1 VSGSVHTLVH
11 SACSDTPS
19 KSTPQDTAPP
29 LSRAPVGTALQGCAS
44 TSQTAWQALRAWADH
59 CFPPAGR
66 RFAVL
71 ALGRKSDLQQPRLP
85 SCCCAAGQGETA
97 PSLASQAPRFS
108 GLWLRALE
116 RLSCTTLSGWTLWAR
131 QKCRGC
137 ALTPLAPLPLQSG
150 RRGCAP
156 ADDHPVGRVARAV
169 VPTGVIPPASRHR
182 VPRLASTC
190 GLGLGRERLRA
201 GRPGPAAHTLRVSQR
216 LPKPGT

>member
-1 VSGSVHTLVH
+1 LRCWAACTLLCTQRV
-11 SACSDTPS
+11 ATRP
-19 KSTPQDTAPP
+19 ANPP
-29 LSRAPVGTALQGCAS
+29 RETQRPRCRAHR
-44 TSQTAWQALRAWADH
+44 QALLCRDVPAQVKQPGRRCAPEADH

-85 SCCCAAGQGETA
+85 FCCCAAGQGETA
-97 PSLASQAPRFS
+97 PSLASQAPQLS

-169 VPTGVIPPASRHR
+169 VPTGVVPPASRHR
-182 VPRLASTC
+182 LPRTALVS
-190 GLGLGRERLRA
+190 LGLGPRA
-201 GRPGPAAHTLRVSQR
+201 AVGCGLDALAPLCALCE
-216 LPKPGT
+216 

>member
-1 VSGSVHTLVH
+1 LWCRAACTPLCTQRVATRHPNSPRETQRPRCPAYGPALL
-11 SACSDTPS
+11 CSDA
-19 KSTPQDTAPP
+19 TAQVKQPD
-29 LSRAPVGTALQGCAS
+29 RRCAPE
-44 TSQTAWQALRAWADH
+44 ADH

-71 ALGRKSDLQQPRLP
+71 ALGRKSDPKQPRLP
-85 SCCCAAGQGETA
+85 FCCCAAGQGETA
-97 PSLASQAPRFS
+97 PSLASQAPQFS

-131 QKCRGC
+131 QECRGC

-169 VPTGVIPPASRHR
+169 VPTGVVPPASRHR
-182 VPRLASTC
+182 LPRTALVS
-190 GLGLGRERLRA
+190 LGLGPRAAVGCRLDA
-201 GRPGPAAHTLRVSQR
+201 LAPLCALCE
-216 LPKPGT
+216 